1 MIIIAAMSTDR
12 IIGSGDGMPWSV
24 PEEYRQFLDF
34 IEGQT
39 VIMGRC
45 SYEIFGP
52 DLTSAHNVVVSQS
65 WEGEEGVVAC
75 GSIEEAAQR
84 ASSFGKKVFAAGGAT
99 IYEQTL
105 PLADAMYISYI
116 KGKFTG
122 DTHFPE
128 FDEGNWEVAERRD
141 HERFEFV
148 HYQRG
153 GLYRYRAKTSCQA

>member
-12 IIGSGDGMPWSV
+12 LIGSGDGMPWSV

-39 VIMGRC
+39 VIMGRR

-52 DLTSAHNVVVSQS
+52 DLNSAHNVVVSRS

-84 ASSFGKKVFAAGGAT
+84 AASFGKTVFAAGGAT
-99 IYEQTL
+99 IYEQIL

-116 KGKFTG
+116 KGNFTG
-122 DTHFPE
+122 DTRFPE
-128 FDEGNWEVAERRD
+128 FDEGDWEVAARRD
-141 HERFEFV
+141 HEGYEFV
-148 HYQRG
+148 
-153 GLYRYRAKTSCQA
+153 RYRRGA